1 VDAAI
6 AVPAAPPAA
15 ARPWVKGPAWDGL
28 WTLSGLW
35 LAPLV
40 LLLSAGAGDPRDG
53 PLDDFYFGATV
64 LLWLAH
70 RASSVWLAYA
80 TEAYRPLRRAEP
92 GRFTV
97 VPLAIAVL
105 CFGILL
111 PPDDALPW
119 SRAERMT
126 GLVILDYLLVTWHFA
141 SQHFGVLCVYRVRAG
156 RASSRALRRLDR
168 VYALLVGG
176 GLVVLAEVVSGT
188 VYRIEVW
195 VDPWLDPAAVE
206 AHAGLLRGLGSAL
219 AAGFALVLLALEAR
233 AERPSWPRAG
243 YVLGLAAMTAVAFH
257 ARAPF
262 VFLVLW
268 SAQHWIVAVGL
279 ATLVARADPAA
290 EPPRR
295 APLRSVNRR
304 PWALLL
310 VLVATSVLLLP
321 VLEVE
326 GADDDGALYA
336 PRLFGDLAASLRTSS
351 WAPALLALGLSTAF
365 LHYWLDRAVY
375 RFSNPLARGA
385 ARGRLDAPNAGSA
398 KSS

>member
-1 VDAAI
+1 
-6 AVPAAPPAA
+6 
-15 ARPWVKGPAWDGL
+15 
-28 WTLSGLW
+28 
-35 LAPLV
+35 
-40 LLLSAGAGDPRDG
+40 
-53 PLDDFYFGATV
+53 
-64 LLWLAH
+64 
-70 RASSVWLAYA
+70 
-80 TEAYRPLRRAEP
+80 
-92 GRFTV
+92 
-97 VPLAIAVL
+97 
-105 CFGILL
+105 
-111 PPDDALPW
+111 
-119 SRAERMT
+119 MT
-126 GLVILDYLLVTWHFA
+126 GLVILDYVLVTWHFA

-168 VYALLVGG
+168 AYALLVGG

-195 VDPWLDPAAVE
+195 VDPWLDPSAVE
-206 AHAGLLRGLGSAL
+206 AHAGLLRGLGSGL

-268 SAQHWIVAVGL
+268 SAQHWIVAIGL

-295 APLRSVNRR
+295 APLRGVNRR

-310 VLVATSVLLLP
+310 VLVATSVVLLP

-336 PRLFGDLAASLRTSS
+336 PRLFGDLAASFRTSG

-385 ARGRLDAPNAGSA
+385 ARGDHDTDNAGSSIA
-398 KSS
+398 RCCSRVRSSDDPPCAPRRIIAPSRRHAIRRPIPKRSFTCRIASKDDRSHVRAITSSPAGAPRNPATSRTTPGRSRFISLNETTFTCPRARARQNPIVCRVHDPPIVLPSR